1 MVVVRQVRE
10 KRSLD
15 RTRYLARSL
24 SNKRGRFRIKESG
37 LDLIEVVE
45 DEGWLGGYR
54 TTANEARTEVFDSR
68 NEATS
73 QPSPYVVVKV
83 GDGHN
88 SGGREVKEV
97 GFEEWVSGRGW
108 L

>member
-1 MVVVRQVRE
+1 M
-10 KRSLD
+10 KRGRWTERVIL
-15 RTRYLARSL
+15 RGRLET
-24 SNKRGRFRIKESG
+24 KRGRFRVKESG

-54 TTANEARTEVFDSR
+54 RTGNEARTVVFDSR

-83 GDGHN
+83 GDGYN